1 MLLSIVIIHYPCD
14 FQLFPLKSGATNL
27 NPYRYQI
34 RSFAP
39 VKRLLSTI
47 FSAIITAVFILTA
60 CSSGAQ
66 TPQINPT
73 EGAQM
78 LAGVYTTTI
87 TAEDVSKMESLDP
100 TLPSS
105 QGDWQITLTN
115 DGKFE
120 SQLNG
125 AFAAKGLFSVENNEI
140 SFYPTQ
146 VCEDCGC
153 IHNIWRFTWAQ
164 KDNRLA
170 FAYTAGTCDT
180 MKLVLTSRPIIR
192 QP

>member
-1 MLLSIVIIHYPCD
+1 MKKYFLP
-14 FQLFPLKSGATNL
+14 
-27 NPYRYQI
+27 
-34 RSFAP
+34 
-39 VKRLLSTI
+39 
-47 FSAIITAVFILTA
+47 SAIVFFAAIFLTA
-60 CSSGAQ
+60 CSSSAQ

-87 TAEDVSKMESLDP
+87 TAEDVSKVESLDP
-100 TLPSS
+100 SLPSS
-105 QGDWQITLTN
+105 LGEWLITLTN
-115 DGKFE
+115 DGKFDA
-120 SQLNG
+120 QLNG
-125 AFAAKGLFSVENNEI
+125 EFSAKGLFTVENNEI

-153 IHNIWRFTWAQ
+153 LHSIGRFTWTQ
-164 KDNRLA
+164 KDDRLA
-170 FAYTAGTCDT
+170 FAYAAGTCDT